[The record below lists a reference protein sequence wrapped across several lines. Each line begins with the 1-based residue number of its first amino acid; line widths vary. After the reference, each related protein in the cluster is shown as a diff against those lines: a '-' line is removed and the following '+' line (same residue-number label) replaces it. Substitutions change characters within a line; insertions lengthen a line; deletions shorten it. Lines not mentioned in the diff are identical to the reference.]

1 MLFIRLFLIL
11 FCLHIFLVPC
21 QSTTLEE
28 IMKRGQLRHL
38 GVPYAN
44 FVTGLG
50 DGFSVELIKGFC
62 KELGVKYVYVK
73 TDWENVIGDLIGKK
87 IVVKSGKA
95 KIVGKR
101 PVKGDLIANGLTKL
115 PWREEL
121 VSYSEPILPTQVLLV
136 ANIDSHLIPVKAS
149 SNTKD
154 AIKKVI
160 RQLDG
165 ITILGKAGTCIDK
178 DLYDFEGINV
188 KFVSYPGN
196 LNELIPAIISNKA
209 AATML
214 DLPDVL
220 IALTKWPGKIKIIGP
235 ISNEQVMGVAFT
247 KDAKR
252 LKERFNNYLR
262 KIKSDGTYFDLIMK
276 YFPLI
281 VQYYP
286 DFFIDVKRK
295 K

>member
-1 MLFIRLFLIL
+1 MLFVRLFLIL

-21 QSTTLEE
+21 QSTTLKE
-28 IMKRGQLRHL
+28 IIKRGQLRHL

-247 KDAKR
+247 KDAER

-262 KIKSDGTYFDLIMK
+262 KIKSDGTYFDLVMK

>member
-1 MLFIRLFLIL
+1 MLFVRLFLIL

-21 QSTTLEE
+21 QSTTLKE
-28 IMKRGQLRHL
+28 IIKRGQLRHL

-136 ANIDSHLIPVKAS
+136 SNIDSHLIPVKAS

-247 KDAKR
+247 KDAER

-262 KIKSDGTYFDLIMK
+262 KIKSDGTYFDLVMK